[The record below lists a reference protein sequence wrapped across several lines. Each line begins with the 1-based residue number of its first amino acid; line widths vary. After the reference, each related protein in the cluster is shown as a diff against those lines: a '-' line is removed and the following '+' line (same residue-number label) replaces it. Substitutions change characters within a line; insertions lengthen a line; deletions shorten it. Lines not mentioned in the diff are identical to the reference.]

1 MPPFPATPALSPAP
15 LRARLK
21 AAAERVAVGG
31 GVAAAA
37 RARMR
42 GGALVLAWHGVVPE
56 GETAAGERSLHV
68 PRRRL
73 AEQLDALLRT
83 HDVVP
88 LAEVLLSARG
98 GRPRAAL
105 TFDDAYAGAVT
116 AGVAELA
123 ARGLPATFFAVP
135 AFVGAD
141 GFWWDALVPPG
152 ADALPPAF
160 RAQALD
166 RARGQ
171 DAAVRALARRQGL
184 RERPLP
190 PYARPASS
198 EELQAAARVPGITIA
213 SHTWTHSS
221 LARLSTD
228 EVEDEIR
235 RPLAWLREHFPSA
248 SASAPWL
255 SYPYGAWT
263 AEVARAARAA
273 GYAGALRVEGGWVP
287 RTADPWALPRVN
299 VPAGLSARGL
309 ALRAAGLLCG

>member
-1 MPPFPATPALSPAP
+1 MARYPDAPASHAAP

-21 AAAERVAVGG
+21 AAAEHLAVGG

-42 GGALVLAWHGVVPE
+42 GASLVLAWHGVVPD
-56 GETAAGERSLHV
+56 GETAAGERPLHV
-68 PRRRL
+68 PRRRF

-88 LAEVLLSARG
+88 LAEVLVPAPAS
-98 GRPRAAL
+98 RPRAAL

-135 AFVGAD
+135 GLVGAD

-152 ADALPPAF
+152 ADALPAAF
-160 RAQALD
+160 RAEALH
-166 RARGQ
+166 RARGE
-171 DAAVRALARRQGL
+171 DAAVRALARTRGL
-184 RERPLP
+184 REHPLP
-190 PYARPASS
+190 PHARPASLG
-198 EELQAAARVPGITIA
+198 ELHAAARVPGITIA
-213 SHTWTHSS
+213 SHTWSHPDLT
-221 LARLSTD
+221 RLSAD

-235 RPLAWLREHFPSA
+235 RPPAWLREHFPSA
-248 SASAPWL
+248 STPWL

-263 AEVARAARAA
+263 AEVARAAEAA

-287 RTADPWALPRVN
+287 RAADPWALPRVN
-299 VPAGLSARGL
+299 VPAGLSPRGL
-309 ALRAAGLLCG
+309 ALRAAGLLCR